1 MLELVVIGC
10 LHGSHSFG
18 VCDTI
23 AWAGRKAGV
32 KLSAGLDHM
41 GPNPN
46 CKNMQRRS
54 LVRTVPLARYRYC
67 YTGGNAVNKRNE
79 PQQSEKIIETAVTV
93 LNSLCMAQPGHLLG
107 GPQPG

>member
-1 MLELVVIGC
+1 MTSAERGWRSLYSQPIIVAFCSVLNWGTKTTTKPSRMLELVVIGC

-46 CKNMQRRS
+46 CKK
-54 LVRTVPLARYRYC
+54 
-67 YTGGNAVNKRNE
+67 NAK
-79 PQQSEKIIETAVTV
+79 T
-93 LNSLCMAQPGHLLG
+93 
-107 GPQPG
+107 